1 VERRLGWRRALFA
14 FLVTFPLV
22 IPSDWTQDVPARY
35 GARHPG
41 LEYAAFYPEIPERK
55 PEH

>member
-1 VERRLGWRRALFA
+1 VFA
-14 FLVTFPLV
+14 VLLAAPLV

-41 LEYAAFYPEIPERK
+41 LRHSLLYPPLGIP
-55 PEH
+55 PP